1 LIEQHFGESGAWSL
15 GLEEEIMILDAATYA
30 LTPRVTA
37 LVEWAEGRSLPGVLK
52 MELLASLVELAT
64 GVCDT
69 PQEALGA
76 LAELRG
82 AADEAATANGL
93 RVAAAGTHPFSVPE
107 QQDIAPDPRYKEF
120 VA

>member
-1 LIEQHFGESGAWSL
+1 NAETF
-15 GLEEEIMILDAATYA
+15 A
-30 LTPRVTA
+30 LTPQVTA

-52 MELLASLVELAT
+52 MELLASMVELAT

-82 AADEAATANGL
+82 AAGEAAATNGL
-93 RVAAAGTHPFSVPE
+93 RVAASGTHPFSIPE
-107 QQDIAPDPRYKEF
+107 QQDVAPDPRYKEF
-120 VA
+120 V